1 MQYVQLVLTD
11 SQVGLVANA
20 VRNAMLDTE
29 QELEREQ
36 LAILADF
43 FYAVEANPERFP
55 VTEPKM
61 RRSIKKR
68 VARVKGPSQPKP
80 NKRKR
85 AQLRSQGAQKRTR
98 AQKREIAR
106 VFNEAREAAEEA
118 LRIEAAE
125 AWRTRASESGIV
137 LPE

>member
-36 LAILADF
+36 LAMLADF
-43 FYAVEANPERFP
+43 FYAVEANPAGFP
-55 VTEPKM
+55 VRTPEM
-61 RRSIKKR
+61 VRSIKKR
-68 VARVKGPSQPKP
+68 ISRLKGPSQPRP

-98 AQKREIAR
+98 AQKREAAR
-106 VFNEAREAAEEA
+106 LFNEARAAAEEA